1 MNPSVE
7 KIFDKVFKL
16 PNKQKAALL
25 LLTLIFVGAALFFLL
40 IKPKYEQFKSLQ
52 VKLNDLQNQIQEN
65 KKIADNLPK
74 LKREYEQLKRELDA
88 ALTELPNQKEIPSL
102 LTSITNVGKSSGLYF
117 LLFRPKPEQPKDF
130 YSEVPVDI
138 VISGS
143 FYNVAN
149 FFVAVGNLPRI
160 VNINNVVV
168 SDIKD
173 TGGRT
178 MMKVNCLATTF
189 RFLEKKETKDTKDE
203 KKKK

>member
-7 KIFDKVFKL
+7 KIFEKVFKL
-16 PNKQKAALL
+16 PNKQKVALL
-25 LLTLIFVGAALFFLL
+25 LLTLIIVGAAFFFLL

-52 VKLNDLQNQIQEN
+52 VKLDDLQNQIQEN
-65 KKIADNLPK
+65 KKVADNLPK

-102 LTSITNVGKSSGLYF
+102 LTSITNVGKSSGLDF

-138 VISGS
+138 VVSGS

-160 VNINNVVV
+160 VNINNVEV

-173 TGGRT
+173 AGGRT

-189 RFLEKKETKDTKDE
+189 RFLEKKETKDD
-203 KKKK
+203 KKN

>member
-1 MNPSVE
+1 MNPSVD
-7 KIFDKVFKL
+7 KIFEKVFKL

-25 LLTLIFVGAALFFLL
+25 FLTLVLVGAAFYFGL
-40 IKPKYEQFKSLQ
+40 IKPKYEQFKALQ
-52 VKLNDLQNQIQEN
+52 VQLTDLQNQIQEN

-102 LTSITNVGKSSGLYF
+102 LTSITNVGKSSGLDF

-138 VISGS
+138 VVSGS

-160 VNINNVVV
+160 VNINNVAV

-173 TGGRT
+173 AGGRT

-189 RFLEKKETKDTKDE
+189 RFLEKKETKDD
-203 KKKK
+203 KKN